1 MVDFYQQFEKR
12 VDRTHLVVVVGAV
25 GLVLALHSVKGAVS
39 VGFGGAISYVNF
51 LWLRR
56 AVDYIVRNEGDVDVG
71 RWVKWQYI
79 GRYVL
84 IGLGLYV
91 TIRFT
96 VLDLAL
102 LLAGIFSYVLA
113 VLIECFFEVGRSLF
127 RVDHNGRT

>member
-1 MVDFYQQFEKR
+1 MHDFYQQFEKR
-12 VDRTHLVVVVGAV
+12 VDRTNLFVVVVAV
-25 GLVLALHSVKGAVS
+25 GLALALHSVIGAVS
-39 VGFGGAISYVNF
+39 VGVGGAISYLNF
-51 LWLRR
+51 LWLKR
-56 AVDYIVRNEGDVDVG
+56 AVDYIVRQEGDVDVG

-79 GRYVL
+79 GRYAL

-113 VLIECFFEVGRSLF
+113 VLLECFFEIGRSLF
-127 RVDHNGRT
+127 RVNQNGRT